1 MTTQSRMQQIDTLA
15 NYPMGTKPDS
25 FRLIKKTFKSGE
37 PMKTKI
43 ICFIAFV
50 SYTFYLTAGD
60 IYVSPYGNDNAAGTR
75 QSPLQTLEQAIKQ
88 AREWRRL
95 QSPETTGG
103 INILLEE
110 GIYPQYKSLFIRP
123 EDSGTTDSPT
133 RITAVPNARVVLS
146 GGVPVTDWE
155 QGCKDTRIPETLRN
169 KIWVAE
175 APRMGNRI
183 LETRQMWVNGTK
195 AQRAAQFPDGVME
208 RMIDFNPEEETITIP
223 TPQTAGL
230 NAASQVEMIVHQR
243 WAIAILRVKEMITEG
258 ANTIVRFHDPE
269 SRLEFAHPWP
279 QPVIDGEKGNSSF
292 CLVNALELLDQPGE

>member
-1 MTTQSRMQQIDTLA
+1 
-15 NYPMGTKPDS
+15 
-25 FRLIKKTFKSGE
+25 
-37 PMKTKI
+37 MKTKM
-43 ICFIAFV
+43 ICFIAFI

-60 IYVSPYGNDNAAGTR
+60 IYVSPYGNDKAAGTR

-133 RITAVPNARVVLS
+133 RITTVPNAHVVLS
-146 GGVPVTDWE
+146 GGVPVTGWE
-155 QGCKDTRIPETLRN
+155 QGCEDTRIPKTLRN

-183 LETRQMWVNGTK
+183 LETRQMWVNGAK

-230 NAASQVEMIVHQR
+230 NTASQVEMIVHQR
-243 WAIAILRVKEMITEG
+243 WALSLIHI
-258 ANTIVRFHDPE
+258 
-269 SRLEFAHPWP
+269 
-279 QPVIDGEKGNSSF
+279 
-292 CLVNALELLDQPGE
+292 